1 MGQWYKKSYEKLI
14 CPGADRIQKFWKNMK
29 GNPQLEGYT
38 PSACT

>member
-38 PSACT
+38 PSAFT